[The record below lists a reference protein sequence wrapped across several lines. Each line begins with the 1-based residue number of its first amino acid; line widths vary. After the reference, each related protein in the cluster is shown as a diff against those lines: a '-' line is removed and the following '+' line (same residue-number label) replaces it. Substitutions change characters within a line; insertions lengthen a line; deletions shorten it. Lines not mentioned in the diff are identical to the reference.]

1 MHFCKQYLRG
11 DNILKVILGKIKVG
25 TSIFVDRYKNVIY
38 DNDNEYLPT
47 LPPTTATTPPTT
59 TTIKTTVPTASTSS
73 QP

>member
-25 TSIFVDRYKNVIY
+25 TTIFVDRYKNVIY
-38 DNDNEYLPT
+38 DDNEYLPT
-47 LPPTTATTPPTT
+47 LPPTTATTPPTS